1 MYKEVNKRTEK
12 ENIEKATNY
21 KFAQTGKVIIIL
33 SVFAL
38 IASSCGQLTNKQTDT
53 ITNEIVVEQEEPEI
67 ISNEPVENKFLIT
80 NNSVGYF
87 NIGASWQN
95 IAEKE
100 YHYEYVQGYGTCIDA
115 CCNGGFDLGNDII
128 TIGTLCFEK
137 SDIFDDDSDKYKSNT
152 NLFYVISENCRGWY
166 WKDKIRFIEVHSD
179 LFKIKE
185 GVGVGTTLKDAQK
198 KLGKLSFTIGWVTED
213 RNAVYFSTSS
223 YPNVEFIIDADDYV
237 DGWEELDNL
246 FFAGE
251 EYNLT
256 ISDFKNNTKI
266 KRIIVREKQINK

>member
-1 MYKEVNKRTEK
+1 MYKEVNKITDK
-12 ENIEKATNY
+12 ENIEKVTSY
-21 KFAQTGKVIIIL
+21 KLAQMGKVIIIL

-53 ITNEIVVEQEEPEI
+53 TTNEIVVEQEEAEI

-128 TIGTLCFEK
+128 TIGTLCFEE
-137 SDIFDDDSDKYKSNT
+137 SEYYDDEIESNKYKN
-152 NLFYVISENCRGWY
+152 NPNVFYVSSDNCRGWY

-213 RNAVYFSTSS
+213 RNAVYFSTKY
-223 YPNVEFIIDADDYV
+223 YPNVKFIIDADDYV
-237 DGWEELDNL
+237 DGWEELDDL
-246 FFAGE
+246 E
-251 EYNLT
+251 EKDTLT

-266 KRIIVREKQINK
+266 KRIIIVEK